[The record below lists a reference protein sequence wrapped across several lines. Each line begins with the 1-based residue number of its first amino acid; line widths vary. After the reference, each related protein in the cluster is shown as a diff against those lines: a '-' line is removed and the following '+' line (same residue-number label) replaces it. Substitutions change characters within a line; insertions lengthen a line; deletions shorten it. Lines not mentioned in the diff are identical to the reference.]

1 MSDIIKIGVIGTG
14 SISNF
19 HMIGYN
25 AIPDKAKVV
34 ACCDLNLERAKEWA
48 KKYGIDESQVY
59 GSYDEMLAKADIDAV
74 SVTAW
79 NNAHAPASIAAMKAG
94 KHVLCEKPLALNSE
108 LGLEMQKVSK
118 ETGKLLMV
126 GFVRRFGQNV
136 RIFNNFL
143 NNDRIGQINYI
154 KTSCIR
160 RVGNPCGWFSDK
172 KRSGGGPLIDVGVHM
187 IDLSRFLM
195 GNPKPVAVSG
205 ATFNNIGTRLNIK
218 DYPRYEPADKDDY
231 NDVEDM
237 AVAMIRF
244 DNGAILQV
252 EVSFSQHIKQD
263 ELTLTVYGTKGGIQ
277 VEPSMEIYT
286 EMDDYLADIKP
297 VYAVDNDPFGNNFRN
312 EIAHFVDCIQ
322 NGTPCQNPVEDGV
335 AIMKILDAVYE
346 SAKLGREVE
355 IKW

>member
-1 MSDIIKIGVIGTG
+1 MADIVKIGVIGTG

-19 HMIGYN
+19 HMAGYN

-34 ACCDLNLERAKEWA
+34 ACCDLNIERAKAWA
-48 KKYGIDESQVY
+48 EKYGVDPSQVY

-94 KHVLCEKPLALNSE
+94 KHVLCEKPLALNAE
-108 LGLEMQKVSK
+108 LGMEMQKVSK

-126 GFVRRFGQNV
+126 GFVRRFGQNA
-136 RIFNNFL
+136 RIFKDFKDNGKIGDINF
-143 NNDRIGQINYI
+143 I
-154 KTSCIR
+154 KTCCTR
-160 RVGNPCGWFSDK
+160 RAGSPCGWFSDK
-172 KRSGGGPLIDVGVHM
+172 KRSGGGPLIDLGVHM
-187 IDLSRFLM
+187 IDLGRFLM

-205 ATFNNIGTRLNIK
+205 ATFNNIGTRLNVK
-218 DYPRYEPADKDDY
+218 DFARYEPADKDDY

-244 DNGAILQV
+244 DNGAIMQV
-252 EVSFSQHIKQD
+252 EVSFSQHIKND
-263 ELTLTVYGTKGGIQ
+263 ELSLTIYGSKGGMQ
-277 VEPSMEIYT
+277 LEPTMELYSEMNDYIVDITPRYT
-286 EMDDYLADIKP
+286 
-297 VYAVDNDPFGNNFRN
+297 VDRSPFENNFKN
-312 EIAHFVDCIQ
+312 EIKHFVDCIQ
-322 NGTPCQNPVEDGV
+322 NGTPCQNTVEDGV

-346 SAKLGREVE
+346 SAEVGHEVE